1 MMHLQEKALH
11 DLARSATS
19 MGKIIEAHADEQ
31 DVICKV
37 VVELPEWV
45 KDPQVRRS
53 VAELWQQDGFIAT
66 VTKDGLLIVDGMRG
80 NHATQ

>member
-1 MMHLQEKALH
+1 MNALTEKSLN
-11 DLARSATS
+11 DLARSATA
-19 MGKIIEAHADEQ
+19 MGKIVEAHTDAQ
-31 DVICKV
+31 DVITKV

-53 VAELWQQDGFIAT
+53 VAEYWQADGFIAN

-80 NHATQ
+80 SHETH